1 MKSNNL
7 NIGIKVIV
15 LLCCLSLSSLSS
27 FSLTPKWVGNT
38 PHALNDTYMF
48 VEVVSY
54 GSSIGVAR
62 MNALHELALN
72 KQLEEAATVS
82 VESGMLAHSESYVD
96 NKGNEKDVTK
106 ETFDVKVE
114 IKNQKYQVQAKKVDE
129 YSTKGHN
136 GEVKLYTLYMVALSD
151 KPIYDTTYL
160 TDRYGATP
168 AFMSLIPGMG
178 QWYKGSKVKGS
189 VMLAGAVASVAG
201 IIVCEDQRATYIKKM
216 KEQPKFAKEYNS
228 RASNYETGRNI
239 CIGAAAAVWV
249 WSIVDAAVA
258 KGARKVVV
266 EGRKGS
272 YITAVPM
279 VTFESAGLTLAMT
292 F

>member
-1 MKSNNL
+1 MWF
-7 NIGIKVIV
+7 
-15 LLCCLSLSSLSS
+15 LSIPFSG

-38 PHALNDTYMF
+38 PHALNDSYMF

-72 KQLEEAATVS
+72 KQLEEAATVN
-82 VESGMLAHSESYVD
+82 VESGMLSHSESTFD
-96 NKGNEKDVTK
+96 NKGNEKDLTK

-114 IKNQKYQVQAKKVDE
+114 IKNQKYEVQAKKIDE
-129 YSTKGHN
+129 YSTKGPG

-151 KPIYDTTYL
+151 KPVYDTTYL
-160 TDRYGATP
+160 TDNYGAAP
-168 AFMSLIPGMG
+168 AFMSLIPGVG

-189 VMLAGAVASVAG
+189 VMLAGAVATVAG

-228 RASNYETGRNI
+228 KASNYETGRNI

-266 EGRKGS
+266 NPKKGS

-279 VTFESAGLTLAMT
+279 VTFDSAGIALAMT

>member
-1 MKSNNL
+1 MPFY
-7 NIGIKVIV
+7 
-15 LLCCLSLSSLSS
+15 C

-54 GSSIGVAR
+54 GPTIGVAR

-82 VESGMLAHSESYVD
+82 VESGMLSHSESYID
-96 NKGNEKDVTK
+96 NKGNENDITK

-129 YSTKGHN
+129 YSTKGHD
-136 GEVKLYTLYMVALSD
+136 GDVKLYSLYMVALSD
-151 KPIYDTTYL
+151 KPVYDTTYL
-160 TDRYGATP
+160 TDKYGVAP
-168 AFMSLIPGMG
+168 AFMSLIPGVG

-216 KEQPKFAKEYNS
+216 KEQPKFAKEYNNK
-228 RASNYETGRNI
+228 ASNFETGRNI

-258 KGARKVVV
+258 NGARKVVV

-279 VTFESAGLTLAMT
+279 VTFDSAGIALAMT

>member
-1 MKSNNL
+1 MNN
-7 NIGIKVIV
+7 IYECFKC
-15 LLCCLSLSSLSS
+15 LLMIWILSLPFNV

-48 VEVVSY
+48 VEVISY
-54 GSSIGVAR
+54 GNSIGVAR

-82 VESGMLAHSESYVD
+82 VESGMLAHSESYID

-114 IKNQKYQVQAKKVDE
+114 IKNQKYQVQAKKIDE
-129 YSTKGHN
+129 YSTKGHD
-136 GEVKLYTLYMVALSD
+136 GEVKLYTLYMVALSAH
-151 KPIYDTTYL
+151 PVYDTTYL
-160 TDRYGATP
+160 TDKYGAAP
-168 AFMSLIPGMG
+168 AFMSLIPGVG

-189 VMLAGAVASVAG
+189 VMFAGAVASVAG
-201 IIVCEDQRATYIKKM
+201 IIVCENQRSIYLKKM

-228 RASNYETGRNI
+228 KATNYEIGRNI

-249 WSIVDAAVA
+249 WSIVDAAVTN
-258 KGARKVVV
+258 GARKVVI
-266 EGRKGS
+266 EGKKGS

-279 VTFESAGLTLAMT
+279 VTLDSAGIALAMT

>member
-1 MKSNNL
+1 MKMRSKL
-7 NIGIKVIV
+7 CLQAILMIW
-15 LLCCLSLSSLSS
+15 LLSIPFSV

-54 GSSIGVAR
+54 GSSIGAAR

-72 KQLEEAATVS
+72 KQLEEAVTVS
-82 VESGMLAHSESYVD
+82 VETGLLSHSELTFD
-96 NKGNEKDVTK
+96 KKGNEKEDIK
-106 ETFDVKVE
+106 ETFDMKIEV
-114 IKNQKYQVQAKKVDE
+114 KNQKYQVQAKKVDE
-129 YSTKGHN
+129 YSTKGHD
-136 GEVKLYTLYMVALSD
+136 GEIKLYTLYMVALSD
-151 KPIYDTTYL
+151 KPVYDTTYL
-160 TDRYGATP
+160 TDKYGAAP
-168 AFMSLIPGMG
+168 AFMSLIPGVG

-189 VMLAGAVASVAG
+189 IMLAGAVASVAG

-228 RASNYETGRNI
+228 KATNYETGRNI
-239 CIGAAAAVWV
+239 CIGAAGAVWI
-249 WSIVDAAVA
+249 WSIVDAAVT
-258 KGARKVVV
+258 KGARRVVV

-279 VTFESAGLTLAMT
+279 VSFDSAGITLAMT